1 MLWVLMPQ
9 KCMDVNGVTL
19 TSTVSQKRPIQNR
32 KGNYMEEKVYKTMNG
47 TGTMNIVL
55 GVITL
60 VMGVASGVL
69 MIVGGAKL
77 LYHKSKIMF

>member
-1 MLWVLMPQ
+1 MLWVLIPQ
-9 KCMDVNGVTL
+9 KCMDANGGEI
-19 TSTVSQKRPIQNR
+19 SISAAQKMPIQNR
-32 KGNYMEEKVYKTMNG
+32 KENYMEEKVYKTMNG

-69 MIVGGAKL
+69 MIIGGAKL